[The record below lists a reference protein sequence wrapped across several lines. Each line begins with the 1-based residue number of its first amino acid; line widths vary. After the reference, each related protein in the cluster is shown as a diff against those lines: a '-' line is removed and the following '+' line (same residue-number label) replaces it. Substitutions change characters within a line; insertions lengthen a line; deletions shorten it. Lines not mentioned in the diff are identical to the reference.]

1 MANEFKVTQ
10 KVSYG
15 ATVGTE
21 TDTFA
26 DIFQASAAMY
36 GNKMEN
42 LRNITIKNVGDT
54 AVEIKL
60 DINAWTQATPDADG
74 AARYL
79 FLLLAAGE
87 HIYLPSLRL
96 LDYDQGA
103 ASAGAAYILN
113 NKLPADIDSGN
124 LYQDSGFTLGANL
137 EDTETQVTVNT
148 AGHDFYVGDLIQ
160 VGINTTTATRIEI
173 MEVTSEI
180 STTVLGV
187 KRALY
192 GTSKADKDSQT
203 DSNQGAVSGA
213 KIYLPFFNI
222 QSNNNQYNGLSTARS
237 DASGIFHI
245 KNFFG
250 YGRYTGGAAGG
261 VTMGSFSGK
270 FYNPG
275 MQELGLSG
283 ISANTNSG
291 LAVSTEYKLNLTV
304 DGGSV
309 FENLTFTTDSSN
321 VNFGGSN
328 GVISK
333 IQAALNTEFYT
344 AGHLFEKGVDV
355 SIVNGDIRFTSRQRL
370 STSAILLA
378 APTSGTTP
386 FGVGRFPAIGNV
398 NSPVAASLPNDS
410 IYDAASG
417 AEKTNKGVLFY
428 DDGNGNIQGACSGTL
443 NYNTGELRLTG
454 CPPNADF
461 VFSVNY
467 GSANSGGVKL
477 TSTGSQ
483 NGIYE
488 ISARSTNHK
497 VDGLIEITALED

>member
-103 ASAGAAYILN
+103 ASAGCAYLLN
-113 NKLPADIDSGN
+113 NKAPSAVNSTN
-124 LYQDSGFTLGANL
+124 LYVDSTWTLGANL
-137 EDTETQVTVNT
+137 EDSETEVTVNAAT
-148 AGHDFYVGDLIQ
+148 HDFYVGDLIQ

-173 MEVTSEI
+173 MEITAI
-180 STTVLGV
+180 DGATLTV

-192 GTSKADKDSQT
+192 GTSKADASGGNQT
-203 DSNQGAVSGA
+203 NGTSGAVSGA
-213 KIYLPFFNI
+213 KIYFPFFNI
-222 QSNNNQYNGLSTARS
+222 QSNNNQYNGLSTAS
-237 DASGIFHI
+237 TDDSGIFHI

-250 YGRYTGGAAGG
+250 YSRYTNSIAGG
-261 VTMGSFSGK
+261 LTMGSISGK
-270 FYNPG
+270 FYNSG
-275 MQELGLSG
+275 YQELGLSG
-283 ISANTNSG
+283 ITASTLSG
-291 LAVSTEYKLNLTV
+291 LAASTEYKFNITAN
-304 DGGSV
+304 GGSV
-309 FENLTFTTDSSN
+309 FSNLTFTTDSTDLT
-321 VNFGGSN
+321 FGK
-328 GVISK
+328 VISL
-333 IQAALNTEFYT
+333 IQSALDTQYYT
-344 AGHLFEKGVDV
+344 AGNLLNQKVNV
-355 SIVNGDIRFTSRQRL
+355 SIVNGDIRFTSASRL
-370 STSAILLA
+370 TTSAILLA

-386 FGVGRFPAIGNV
+386 FGVGRLPAIGNIDGA
-398 NSPVAASLPNDS
+398 VAASLPNDL
-410 IYDAASG
+410 IYDVSSG
-417 AEKTNKGVLFY
+417 VEKPNSDVLFY
-428 DDGNGNIQGACSGTL
+428 DDGHGNITGVCSGSISYT
-443 NYNTGELRLTG
+443 TGEFRLVNA
-454 CPPNADF
+454 PANADF
-461 VFSVNY
+461 VVSANY
-467 GSANSGGVKL
+467 GSAHSGGVRV
-477 TSTGSQ
+477 SAAGSQ
-483 NGIYE
+483 NGINE
-488 ISARSTNHK
+488 ISARSANHK
-497 VDGLIEITALED
+497 VDGLIEITAIEN